1 MFRRIVSLGML
12 MLTIF
17 VFFQAQPASGCGGF
31 FCQNSPVDQAAER
44 ILYTVNDDGTITTLI
59 EIQYT
64 GAAPDFS
71 WILPIPEEI
80 SAADLAVPEDGDTVF
95 AELHQMT
102 DVRIIRPDRPMCA
115 EEWNFRLGAGAS
127 PVMDSA
133 AEESV
138 QVFAS
143 GEVGPFGFDV
153 IGSADPQALIS
164 WLRDN
169 NYRVEPEMEPLINMY
184 VEEEF
189 AFVAMRLLEGESS
202 DSIKPIEITY
212 GGQKPMIPLR
222 LTAVAANNDMP
233 IFVWIYGPTQAVPE
247 NFEHMH
253 IATEEITFSNFG
265 GNDYQLLL
273 RERANALGGRAFITE
288 FATPGSTVQFNHRYL
303 RSVARSQKYLTR
315 LSTVIS
321 PHEMTADPLFRF
333 EDRPDV
339 SNVRDASN
347 LTGLYDCERD
357 RGERLL
363 NIRNTDAINPR
374 TESFDVV
381 AVTPPPTNEAF
392 TGRVIWIMI
401 VLVATM
407 GILAWMGRRRSQS
420 FT

>member
-1 MFRRIVSLGML
+1 MFKRIVSLGML
-12 MLTIF
+12 LLAGLA
-17 VFFQAQPASGCGGF
+17 FFQTQPAAACGGF

-44 ILYTVNDDGTITTLI
+44 ILYTVNDNGTITTLI

-80 SAADLAVPEDGDTVF
+80 SAADLAVPDDGDTVF
-95 AELHQMT
+95 AELHQRT
-102 DVRIIRPDRPMCA
+102 DVRIIAPEEPLCA
-115 EEWNFRLGAGAS
+115 QEWDFSIAPGS
-127 PVMDSA
+127 PVMESA
-133 AEESV
+133 SQDSV

-153 IGSADPQALIS
+153 IGSADPQALIG

-169 NYRVEPEMEPLINMY
+169 NYRVEPEMEPLINVY

-288 FATPGSTVQFNHRYL
+288 FAASGSTIQFDHRYL
-303 RSVARSQKYLTR
+303 RSISRSQKYLTR

-321 PHEMTADPLFRF
+321 PHEMLADPVFGF

-347 LTGLYDCERD
+347 MTGLYDCERD
-357 RGERLL
+357 NSERLL

-381 AVTPPPTNEAF
+381 ATTPPPTNEAF
-392 TGRVIWIMI
+392 TGRIIWIGI
-401 VLVATM
+401 LLVAAV
-407 GILAWMGRRRSQS
+407 GLLAWMGRRRSQS